1 MWRNKKLTRLTILPA
16 MLLAAMTSLAA
27 PNEEQGKLLLHKGDS
42 LYRQGNFEEAAIA
55 YLISANEGNAE
66 AQFDIAY
73 AYFNGEGIERDYA
86 SAAMWF
92 KRSARQN
99 YAKAQYNLAYCYMNG
114 RGVPRD
120 YDKASDLLH
129 QSANNNYKRAQLTL
143 ADCYANGILVEQN
156 EKESQKWMAMAANM
170 QPEQP
175 KTEPAAPTA
184 PATAPTTPTTS
195 TPSSPSTPS
204 IPSTPSTPSA
214 PAPTVQAPA
223 DKATEKPDTKKE
235 TLDGDFDIEVDI
247 PGMSSTPKPTA
258 PAVVAQPAAPQPATE
273 QPTTEQPTAPQP
285 TEEQPKP
292 RIIKGPAQI
301 QAEKENAANAEATKP
316 TEEKPAEETPTPA
329 PSAPTPVEQATPAT
343 QSTFAAANSAP
354 ILKILYPEDQ
364 SMFHTD
370 QIKLKY
376 QLIAGNCADSTRI
389 VVMVDGQRQPTTRAV
404 RAANTIDVD
413 LPRHDCTVMMYA
425 QNKNGN
431 SEPATIR
438 LIREATSME
447 LPKLFVVAIGV
458 GDYNDP
464 KLPKLRFTCKDA
476 KDFSKAITSKKG
488 LPYED
493 VQVKILCDNEAT
505 RADIFE
511 AMEWLKQESSPN
523 DVCIFFFAG
532 HGMRDEKDRFY
543 FMPYGC
549 NTDKLYECFSA
560 SDFRNEAE
568 DIHGKLIAFVDACYS
583 GALFEGGRSA
593 ATTHFI
599 EQLKRSKNGMLLYAS
614 SSSDTKS
621 REDESWENGAFTKAL
636 VEALNGA
643 AKEEHAEGLSTQ
655 ELEHFLYKQVRKLTD
670 FKQTPIFINPSG
682 IEHFNIFN
690 YEK

>member
-120 YDKASDLLH
+120 YDKAFDLLH

-156 EKESQKWMAMAANM
+156 EKESQKWMAMAANL

-175 KTEPAAPTA
+175 KTEPAAPNT
-184 PATAPTTPTTS
+184 
-195 TPSSPSTPS
+195 PSTPS
-204 IPSTPSTPSA
+204 IPSAPSAPSTPSTPSS
-214 PAPTVQAPA
+214 PVPTPEPIVQAPA
-223 DKATEKPDTKKE
+223 NKATEKPDTKKE

-247 PGMSSTPKPTA
+247 PGISSTPTTSKPV
-258 PAVVAQPAAPQPATE
+258 VVAQPDAP
-273 QPTTEQPTAPQP
+273 QPTTEQPAAPKP
-285 TEEQPKP
+285 AEEQPKP

-301 QAEKENAANAEATKP
+301 LAEKE
-316 TEEKPAEETPTPA
+316 
-329 PSAPTPVEQATPAT
+329 ATPAAQPT
-343 QSTFAAANSAP
+343 LAAANSAP
-354 ILKILYPEDQ
+354 VLKILYPEDQ

>member
-129 QSANNNYKRAQLTL
+129 LSANNNYKRAQLTL

-156 EKESQKWMAMAANM
+156 DKESQKWMAMAANL

-175 KTEPAAPTA
+175 KTESTA
-184 PATAPTTPTTS
+184 PNTPSTPSIPGAPSTPS
-195 TPSSPSTPS
+195 TPSSPSIPSSPSTPS
-204 IPSTPSTPSA
+204 TPTPE
-214 PAPTVQAPA
+214 PIVQAPA
-223 DKATEKPDTKKE
+223 NKATEKSDTKKE
-235 TLDGDFDIEVDI
+235 TLDGDYDIEVDI

-258 PAVVAQPAAPQPATE
+258 PVVVAQPAAPQPA
-273 QPTTEQPTAPQP
+273 APQPAAPKP

-292 RIIKGPAQI
+292 RIIKGPTHI
-301 QAEKENAANAEATKP
+301 LAEKE
-316 TEEKPAEETPTPA
+316 
-329 PSAPTPVEQATPAT
+329 ATPAAQPT
-343 QSTFAAANSAP
+343 LAAANSAP
-354 ILKILYPEDQ
+354 VLKILYPEDQ

-425 QNKNGN
+425 QNKSGN

-549 NTDKLYECFSA
+549 NTNKLYECFSA

>member
-27 PNEEQGKLLLHKGDS
+27 PNEEQSKLLLHKGDS

-156 EKESQKWMAMAANM
+156 EKESQKWMAMAANL

-175 KTEPAAPTA
+175 KTEPAASTA
-184 PATAPTTPTTS
+184 PATAPTTPSTS
-195 TPSSPSTPS
+195 APSSPSTPS
-204 IPSTPSTPSA
+204 TPSIHSTPNIPTPE
-214 PAPTVQAPA
+214 PIVQAPA
-223 DKATEKPDTKKE
+223 NKATEKPDTKKE

-247 PGMSSTPKPTA
+247 PGMNSTPKPAA
-258 PAVVAQPAAPQPATE
+258 PVVVAQPAAPQP
-273 QPTTEQPTAPQP
+273 TTEQPAAPKP

-292 RIIKGPAQI
+292 RIIKGPAHI
-301 QAEKENAANAEATKP
+301 LAEKE
-316 TEEKPAEETPTPA
+316 
-329 PSAPTPVEQATPAT
+329 ATPAAQPT
-343 QSTFAAANSAP
+343 LAAANSAP
-354 ILKILYPEDQ
+354 VLKILYPEDQ

-549 NTDKLYECFSA
+549 NTNKLYECFSA

>member
-120 YDKASDLLH
+120 YDKAFDLLH

-156 EKESQKWMAMAANM
+156 EKESQKWMAMAANL

-184 PATAPTTPTTS
+184 PATAPTTPSTS
-195 TPSSPSTPS
+195 AHSS
-204 IPSTPSTPSA
+204 PSTPSTPSA
-214 PAPTVQAPA
+214 SSSPVPTPEPIVQAPA
-223 DKATEKPDTKKE
+223 NKATEKPDTKKE

-247 PGMSSTPKPTA
+247 PGMNSTPQPTA
-258 PAVVAQPAAPQPATE
+258 PVVVAQPAAPQP
-273 QPTTEQPTAPQP
+273 TTEQPAAPKP
-285 TEEQPKP
+285 AEEQPKP
-292 RIIKGPAQI
+292 RIIKGPTQI
-301 QAEKENAANAEATKP
+301 LAEKE
-316 TEEKPAEETPTPA
+316 
-329 PSAPTPVEQATPAT
+329 ATPAA
-343 QSTFAAANSAP
+343 QPTFAAANSAP
-354 ILKILYPEDQ
+354 VLKILYPEDQ

-549 NTDKLYECFSA
+549 NTNKLYECFSA

>member
-27 PNEEQGKLLLHKGDS
+27 PNEEQGKLMLHKGDS

-120 YDKASDLLH
+120 YDKAFDLLH
-129 QSANNNYKRAQLTL
+129 LSANNNYKRAQLTL

-156 EKESQKWMAMAANM
+156 EKESQKWMAMAANL

-175 KTEPAAPTA
+175 KTEPAAPNT
-184 PATAPTTPTTS
+184 
-195 TPSSPSTPS
+195 PSTPS
-204 IPSTPSTPSA
+204 IPSAPNTPSTPSA
-214 PAPTVQAPA
+214 PSASSSPVPTPEPIVQAPA
-223 DKATEKPDTKKE
+223 NKATEKPDTKKE

-247 PGMSSTPKPTA
+247 PGMNSTPKPAA
-258 PAVVAQPAAPQPATE
+258 PVVVAQPAAPQP
-273 QPTTEQPTAPQP
+273 TTEQPAAPKP

-301 QAEKENAANAEATKP
+301 QTEKE
-316 TEEKPAEETPTPA
+316 
-329 PSAPTPVEQATPAT
+329 ATPAAQPT
-343 QSTFAAANSAP
+343 LAAANSAP
-354 ILKILYPEDQ
+354 VLKILYPEDQ

-549 NTDKLYECFSA
+549 NTNKLYECFSA

>member
-120 YDKASDLLH
+120 YDKAFDLLH

-156 EKESQKWMAMAANM
+156 EKESQKWMAMAANL

-184 PATAPTTPTTS
+184 PATAPTTPSTS
-195 TPSSPSTPS
+195 APSSPSTPS
-204 IPSTPSTPSA
+204 ASSSPVPTPEPI
-214 PAPTVQAPA
+214 VQAPA
-223 DKATEKPDTKKE
+223 NKATEKPDTKKE

-247 PGMSSTPKPTA
+247 PGMTSTSQPTA
-258 PAVVAQPAAPQPATE
+258 PVVVAQPDAP
-273 QPTTEQPTAPQP
+273 QPTTEQPAAPKP

-301 QAEKENAANAEATKP
+301 LTEKE
-316 TEEKPAEETPTPA
+316 
-329 PSAPTPVEQATPAT
+329 ATPAAQPT
-343 QSTFAAANSAP
+343 LAAANSAP
-354 ILKILYPEDQ
+354 VLKILYPEDQ

-549 NTDKLYECFSA
+549 NTNKLYECFSA

>member
-129 QSANNNYKRAQLTL
+129 QSASNNYKRAQLTL

-156 EKESQKWMAMAANM
+156 EKESQKWMAMAANL
-170 QPEQP
+170 QSEQP
-175 KTEPAAPTA
+175 QTEPAAPTA
-184 PATAPTTPTTS
+184 PATAPTTPSTS
-195 TPSSPSTPS
+195 APSS
-204 IPSTPSTPSA
+204 PSTPSTPSA
-214 PAPTVQAPA
+214 SSSPVPTPEPIVQTSAN
-223 DKATEKPDTKKE
+223 KATEKPDTKKE

-247 PGMSSTPKPTA
+247 PGMNSTPQPTA
-258 PAVVAQPAAPQPATE
+258 PVVVAQPAAPQP
-273 QPTTEQPTAPQP
+273 TTEKPAAPKP
-285 TEEQPKP
+285 AEEQPKP
-292 RIIKGPAQI
+292 RIIKGPTQI
-301 QAEKENAANAEATKP
+301 QAEKENAANAETTKP
-316 TEEKPAEETPTPA
+316 TEE
-329 PSAPTPVEQATPAT
+329 
-343 QSTFAAANSAP
+343 FAAANSAP
-354 ILKILYPEDQ
+354 VLKILYPEDQ

-549 NTDKLYECFSA
+549 NTNKLYECFSA

>member
-156 EKESQKWMAMAANM
+156 EKESQKWMAMAANL

-175 KTEPAAPTA
+175 KTESAAPTA
-184 PATAPTTPTTS
+184 PATAPTTPSTS
-195 TPSSPSTPS
+195 APSSPSTPS
-204 IPSTPSTPSA
+204 TPSTPNI
-214 PAPTVQAPA
+214 PTPEPIVQASA
-223 DKATEKPDTKKE
+223 NKATEKPDTKKE

-247 PGMSSTPKPTA
+247 PGMNSTPKPTA
-258 PAVVAQPAAPQPATE
+258 PVVVAQPAAPQP
-273 QPTTEQPTAPQP
+273 TTEQPAAPKP

-292 RIIKGPAQI
+292 RIIKGPAHI
-301 QAEKENAANAEATKP
+301 LAEKE
-316 TEEKPAEETPTPA
+316 
-329 PSAPTPVEQATPAT
+329 ATPAA
-343 QSTFAAANSAP
+343 QPTFAAANSAP
-354 ILKILYPEDQ
+354 VLKILYPEDQ

-425 QNKNGN
+425 LNKNGN

-549 NTDKLYECFSA
+549 NTNKLYECFSA

>member
-120 YDKASDLLH
+120 YDKAFDLLH

-175 KTEPAAPTA
+175 KTEPAAPDT
-184 PATAPTTPTTS
+184 
-195 TPSSPSTPS
+195 PSTPS
-204 IPSTPSTPSA
+204 IPSAPNTPSTPSA
-214 PAPTVQAPA
+214 PSASSSPVPTPEPIVQAPA
-223 DKATEKPDTKKE
+223 NKATEKPDTKKE

-247 PGMSSTPKPTA
+247 PGISSTPTTSKPV
-258 PAVVAQPAAPQPATE
+258 VVAQPDAP
-273 QPTTEQPTAPQP
+273 QPTTEQPAAPKP
-285 TEEQPKP
+285 AEEQPKP
-292 RIIKGPAQI
+292 RIIKGPAHI
-301 QAEKENAANAEATKP
+301 LAEKE
-316 TEEKPAEETPTPA
+316 
-329 PSAPTPVEQATPAT
+329 ATPAAQPT
-343 QSTFAAANSAP
+343 LAAANSAP
-354 ILKILYPEDQ
+354 VLKILYPEDQ

-549 NTDKLYECFSA
+549 NTNKLYECFSA

>member
-120 YDKASDLLH
+120 YDKAFDLLH

-156 EKESQKWMAMAANM
+156 EKESQKWMAMAANL

-175 KTEPAAPTA
+175 KTEPAAPNT
-184 PATAPTTPTTS
+184 
-195 TPSSPSTPS
+195 PSTPS
-204 IPSTPSTPSA
+204 IPSAPNTPSSPNTPSIPSTPNI
-214 PAPTVQAPA
+214 PTPEPIVQAPA
-223 DKATEKPDTKKE
+223 NKATEKPDTKKE

-247 PGMSSTPKPTA
+247 PGMNSTPQPTA
-258 PAVVAQPAAPQPATE
+258 PVVVAQPDAPQPTTEQPAAPQPA
-273 QPTTEQPTAPQP
+273 
-285 TEEQPKP
+285 EEQPKP
-292 RIIKGPAQI
+292 RIIKGPAHI
-301 QAEKENAANAEATKP
+301 LAEKE
-316 TEEKPAEETPTPA
+316 
-329 PSAPTPVEQATPAT
+329 ATPAAQPT
-343 QSTFAAANSAP
+343 LAAANSAP
-354 ILKILYPEDQ
+354 VLKILYPEDQ

-549 NTDKLYECFSA
+549 NTNKLYECFSA

>member
-156 EKESQKWMAMAANM
+156 EKESQKWMAMAANL

-175 KTEPAAPTA
+175 KTEPVAPNTPSTPSTPSIPSA
-184 PATAPTTPTTS
+184 PSTPS
-195 TPSSPSTPS
+195 TPSSPSSPSTPS
-204 IPSTPSTPSA
+204 TPNTHTPE
-214 PAPTVQAPA
+214 PIVQAPA
-223 DKATEKPDTKKE
+223 NKATEKPDTKKE

-247 PGMSSTPKPTA
+247 PGISSTPTTSK
-258 PAVVAQPAAPQPATE
+258 PAVVAQPAAPQP
-273 QPTTEQPTAPQP
+273 TTEQPAAPKP

-301 QAEKENAANAEATKP
+301 LAEKE
-316 TEEKPAEETPTPA
+316 
-329 PSAPTPVEQATPAT
+329 ATPAAQPT
-343 QSTFAAANSAP
+343 LAAANSAP
-354 ILKILYPEDQ
+354 VLKILYPEDQ

>member
-156 EKESQKWMAMAANM
+156 EKESQKWMAMAANL

-175 KTEPAAPTA
+175 KTEPAAPNT
-184 PATAPTTPTTS
+184 
-195 TPSSPSTPS
+195 PSTPS
-204 IPSTPSTPSA
+204 IPSAPSDPSTPSTPSTHST
-214 PAPTVQAPA
+214 PSIPTPEPIVQTSAN
-223 DKATEKPDTKKE
+223 KATEKPDTKKE

-247 PGMSSTPKPTA
+247 PGMNSTPQPTA
-258 PAVVAQPAAPQPATE
+258 PVVVAQPAAPQP
-273 QPTTEQPTAPQP
+273 TTEQPAAPKP
-285 TEEQPKP
+285 AEEQPKP
-292 RIIKGPAQI
+292 RIIKGPTQI
-301 QAEKENAANAEATKP
+301 LAEKE
-316 TEEKPAEETPTPA
+316 
-329 PSAPTPVEQATPAT
+329 ATPAAQPT
-343 QSTFAAANSAP
+343 LAAANSAP
-354 ILKILYPEDQ
+354 VLKILYPEDQ

>member
-16 MLLAAMTSLAA
+16 MLLAAITSLAA

-120 YDKASDLLH
+120 YDKAFDLLH

-156 EKESQKWMAMAANM
+156 EKESQKWMAMAANL

-175 KTEPAAPTA
+175 QTEPAAPTA
-184 PATAPTTPTTS
+184 PATAPTTLSTS
-195 TPSSPSTPS
+195 APSS
-204 IPSTPSTPSA
+204 PSTPSTPSA
-214 PAPTVQAPA
+214 SSSPVPAPEPIVQAPA
-223 DKATEKPDTKKE
+223 NKATEKPDTKKE

-247 PGMSSTPKPTA
+247 PGMNSTPQPTA
-258 PAVVAQPAAPQPATE
+258 PVVVAQPAAPQP
-273 QPTTEQPTAPQP
+273 TTEQPAAPKP
-285 TEEQPKP
+285 AEEQPKP
-292 RIIKGPAQI
+292 RIIKGPTQI
-301 QAEKENAANAEATKP
+301 LAEKG
-316 TEEKPAEETPTPA
+316 
-329 PSAPTPVEQATPAT
+329 ATPAA
-343 QSTFAAANSAP
+343 QPTFAAANSAP
-354 ILKILYPEDQ
+354 VLKILYPEDQ

-549 NTDKLYECFSA
+549 NTNKLYECFSA

>member
-120 YDKASDLLH
+120 YDKAFELLH

-156 EKESQKWMAMAANM
+156 EKESQKWMAMAANL

-184 PATAPTTPTTS
+184 PAIAPTTPSTS
-195 TPSSPSTPS
+195 APSSPSTPS
-204 IPSTPSTPSA
+204 ASSSPVPTPEPI
-214 PAPTVQAPA
+214 VQAPA
-223 DKATEKPDTKKE
+223 NKATEKPDTKKE

-247 PGMSSTPKPTA
+247 PGISSTPTTSKPV
-258 PAVVAQPAAPQPATE
+258 VVAQPAAPQPAAPQPAAP
-273 QPTTEQPTAPQP
+273 QPTTEQPAAPKP

-292 RIIKGPAQI
+292 RIIKGPAHI
-301 QAEKENAANAEATKP
+301 LAEKE
-316 TEEKPAEETPTPA
+316 
-329 PSAPTPVEQATPAT
+329 ATPAA
-343 QSTFAAANSAP
+343 QPILAAANSAP
-354 ILKILYPEDQ
+354 VLKILYPEDQ

-549 NTDKLYECFSA
+549 NTNKLYECFSA

>member
-120 YDKASDLLH
+120 YDKAFDLLH

-156 EKESQKWMAMAANM
+156 EKESQKWMAMAANL

-184 PATAPTTPTTS
+184 PATAPTTPSTS
-195 TPSSPSTPS
+195 APSSPSTPS
-204 IPSTPSTPSA
+204 ASNFPVPTPEPI
-214 PAPTVQAPA
+214 VQAPA
-223 DKATEKPDTKKE
+223 NKATEKPDTKKE

-247 PGMSSTPKPTA
+247 PGMNSTPQPTA
-258 PAVVAQPAAPQPATE
+258 PVVVAQPATPQPTTEQPAAPQPA
-273 QPTTEQPTAPQP
+273 
-285 TEEQPKP
+285 EEQPKP
-292 RIIKGPAQI
+292 RIIKGPTQI
-301 QAEKENAANAEATKP
+301 LAEKE
-316 TEEKPAEETPTPA
+316 
-329 PSAPTPVEQATPAT
+329 ATPAA
-343 QSTFAAANSAP
+343 QPTFAAANSAP
-354 ILKILYPEDQ
+354 VLKILYPEDQ

-549 NTDKLYECFSA
+549 NTSKLYECFSA

>member
-156 EKESQKWMAMAANM
+156 EKESQKWMAMAANL

-184 PATAPTTPTTS
+184 PSPSAPSTSS
-195 TPSSPSTPS
+195 TPNTPS
-204 IPSTPSTPSA
+204 ISSA
-214 PAPTVQAPA
+214 PSIPTPESIVQAPA
-223 DKATEKPDTKKE
+223 NKTTEKPDTKKE

-247 PGMSSTPKPTA
+247 PGMTSTPQPTA
-258 PAVVAQPAAPQPATE
+258 PVVVAQPDAP
-273 QPTTEQPTAPQP
+273 QPTTEQPAAPKP

-292 RIIKGPAQI
+292 RIIKGPAHI
-301 QAEKENAANAEATKP
+301 LAEKE
-316 TEEKPAEETPTPA
+316 
-329 PSAPTPVEQATPAT
+329 ATPAAQPT
-343 QSTFAAANSAP
+343 LAAANSAP
-354 ILKILYPEDQ
+354 VLKILYPEDQ

-543 FMPYGC
+543 FMPYGG

>member
-120 YDKASDLLH
+120 YDKAFDLLH

-156 EKESQKWMAMAANM
+156 EKESQKWMAMAANL

-175 KTEPAAPTA
+175 QTEPAAPNTPSTPSA
-184 PATAPTTPTTS
+184 PSAPSTPSTPN
-195 TPSSPSTPS
+195 TPSSPSTPN
-204 IPSTPSTPSA
+204 IPTPEPI
-214 PAPTVQAPA
+214 VQASA
-223 DKATEKPDTKKE
+223 NKATEKPDTKKE

-247 PGMSSTPKPTA
+247 PGMNSTPQPTA
-258 PAVVAQPAAPQPATE
+258 PVVVAQPAAPQP
-273 QPTTEQPTAPQP
+273 TTEQPAAPKP

-292 RIIKGPAQI
+292 RIIKGPAHI
-301 QAEKENAANAEATKP
+301 LAEKE
-316 TEEKPAEETPTPA
+316 
-329 PSAPTPVEQATPAT
+329 ATPAAQPT
-343 QSTFAAANSAP
+343 LAAANSAP
-354 ILKILYPEDQ
+354 VLKILYPEDQ

-549 NTDKLYECFSA
+549 NTNKLYECFSA

>member
-120 YDKASDLLH
+120 YDKAFDLLH

-156 EKESQKWMAMAANM
+156 EKESQKWMAMAANL

-175 KTEPAAPTA
+175 KTEPAASTA
-184 PATAPTTPTTS
+184 PATAPTTPSTS
-195 TPSSPSTPS
+195 APSSPSTPS
-204 IPSTPSTPSA
+204 ASSSPVPTPEPI
-214 PAPTVQAPA
+214 VQAPA
-223 DKATEKPDTKKE
+223 NKATEKPETKKE

-247 PGMSSTPKPTA
+247 PGMNSTPKPTA
-258 PAVVAQPAAPQPATE
+258 PVVVAQPATPQPTTEQPAAPQPA
-273 QPTTEQPTAPQP
+273 
-285 TEEQPKP
+285 EEQPKP
-292 RIIKGPAQI
+292 RIIKGPTQI
-301 QAEKENAANAEATKP
+301 LAEKE
-316 TEEKPAEETPTPA
+316 
-329 PSAPTPVEQATPAT
+329 ATPAAQPT
-343 QSTFAAANSAP
+343 LAAANSAP
-354 ILKILYPEDQ
+354 VLKILYPEDQ

-549 NTDKLYECFSA
+549 NTSKLYECFSA

>member
-120 YDKASDLLH
+120 YDKAFDLLH

-156 EKESQKWMAMAANM
+156 EKESQKWMAMAANL

-175 KTEPAAPTA
+175 KTEPAAPDT
-184 PATAPTTPTTS
+184 
-195 TPSSPSTPS
+195 PSTPS
-204 IPSTPSTPSA
+204 IPSAPNTPSTPSA
-214 PAPTVQAPA
+214 PSASSSPVPTPEPIVQAPA
-223 DKATEKPDTKKE
+223 NKATEKPDTKKE

-247 PGMSSTPKPTA
+247 PGISSTPTTSKPV
-258 PAVVAQPAAPQPATE
+258 VVAQPDAP
-273 QPTTEQPTAPQP
+273 QPTTEQPAAPKP

-292 RIIKGPAQI
+292 RIIKGPAHI
-301 QAEKENAANAEATKP
+301 LAEKE
-316 TEEKPAEETPTPA
+316 
-329 PSAPTPVEQATPAT
+329 ATPAAQPT
-343 QSTFAAANSAP
+343 LAAANSAP
-354 ILKILYPEDQ
+354 VLKILYPEDQ

-549 NTDKLYECFSA
+549 NTNKLYECFSA

>member
-184 PATAPTTPTTS
+184 PATAPTTPSTS
-195 TPSSPSTPS
+195 APSS
-204 IPSTPSTPSA
+204 PSTPSTPSA
-214 PAPTVQAPA
+214 SSFPVPTPEPIVQAPA
-223 DKATEKPDTKKE
+223 NKATEKPGSKKE

-247 PGMSSTPKPTA
+247 PGMTSTSQPTA
-258 PAVVAQPAAPQPATE
+258 PVVVAQPATP
-273 QPTTEQPTAPQP
+273 QPTTEQPAAPKP

-292 RIIKGPAQI
+292 RIIKGPTQI
-301 QAEKENAANAEATKP
+301 LSEKEV
-316 TEEKPAEETPTPA
+316 TPA
-329 PSAPTPVEQATPAT
+329 AQPTL
-343 QSTFAAANSAP
+343 AAANSAP
-354 ILKILYPEDQ
+354 VLKILYPEDQ

-549 NTDKLYECFSA
+549 NTNKLYECFSA

>member
-120 YDKASDLLH
+120 YDKAFDLLH

-156 EKESQKWMAMAANM
+156 EKESQKWMAMAANL

-184 PATAPTTPTTS
+184 PATAPTTPSTS
-195 TPSSPSTPS
+195 APSSPSTPS
-204 IPSTPSTPSA
+204 ASSFPVPTPEPI
-214 PAPTVQAPA
+214 VQAPA
-223 DKATEKPDTKKE
+223 NKATEKPDTKKE

-247 PGMSSTPKPTA
+247 PGMNSTPQPTA
-258 PAVVAQPAAPQPATE
+258 PVVVAQPAASQPAAP
-273 QPTTEQPTAPQP
+273 QPTTEQPAAPKP

-292 RIIKGPAQI
+292 RIIKGPAHI
-301 QAEKENAANAEATKP
+301 LAEKE
-316 TEEKPAEETPTPA
+316 
-329 PSAPTPVEQATPAT
+329 ATPAA
-343 QSTFAAANSAP
+343 QPTFAADNSAP
-354 ILKILYPEDQ
+354 VLKILYPEDQ

-549 NTDKLYECFSA
+549 NTNKLYECFSA

>member
-156 EKESQKWMAMAANM
+156 EKESQKWMAMAANL

-175 KTEPAAPTA
+175 QTEPAAPTA
-184 PATAPTTPTTS
+184 PATAPTTPSTS
-195 TPSSPSTPS
+195 APSSPSTPS
-204 IPSTPSTPSA
+204 ASSSPV
-214 PAPTVQAPA
+214 PAPEPIVQAPA
-223 DKATEKPDTKKE
+223 NKATEKPDTKKE

-247 PGMSSTPKPTA
+247 PGISSTPTTPKPV
-258 PAVVAQPAAPQPATE
+258 VVAQPAAPQPAAPQPAAP
-273 QPTTEQPTAPQP
+273 QPTTEQPAAPKP

-292 RIIKGPAQI
+292 RIIKGPAHI
-301 QAEKENAANAEATKP
+301 LAEKE
-316 TEEKPAEETPTPA
+316 
-329 PSAPTPVEQATPAT
+329 ATPAAQPT
-343 QSTFAAANSAP
+343 LAAANSAP
-354 ILKILYPEDQ
+354 VLKILYPEDQ

-549 NTDKLYECFSA
+549 KTDKLYECFSA

>member
-120 YDKASDLLH
+120 YDKAFDLLH

-156 EKESQKWMAMAANM
+156 EKESQKWMAMAANL

-175 KTEPAAPTA
+175 KTEPAAPNT
-184 PATAPTTPTTS
+184 
-195 TPSSPSTPS
+195 PSTPS
-204 IPSTPSTPSA
+204 IPSIPSAPSTPSTPNI
-214 PAPTVQAPA
+214 PAPEPIVQAPA
-223 DKATEKPDTKKE
+223 NKATEKPDTKKE

-247 PGMSSTPKPTA
+247 PGISSTPTTPKPV
-258 PAVVAQPAAPQPATE
+258 VVAQPAAPQPA
-273 QPTTEQPTAPQP
+273 APQP
-285 TEEQPKP
+285 AAPQPAEEQPKP
-292 RIIKGPAQI
+292 RIIKGPTQI
-301 QAEKENAANAEATKP
+301 LAEKE
-316 TEEKPAEETPTPA
+316 
-329 PSAPTPVEQATPAT
+329 ATPAAQPT
-343 QSTFAAANSAP
+343 LAAANSAP
-354 ILKILYPEDQ
+354 VLKILYPEDQ

-549 NTDKLYECFSA
+549 NTNKLYECFSA

>member
-120 YDKASDLLH
+120 YDKAFDLLH

-156 EKESQKWMAMAANM
+156 EKESQKWMAMAANL

-175 KTEPAAPTA
+175 QIEPAAPNTPSTPSIPSA
-184 PATAPTTPTTS
+184 PSAPSTPS

-204 IPSTPSTPSA
+204 TPSTPNI
-214 PAPTVQAPA
+214 PTPEPIVQAPA
-223 DKATEKPDTKKE
+223 NKATEKPDTKKE

-247 PGMSSTPKPTA
+247 PGISSTPTTSKPV
-258 PAVVAQPAAPQPATE
+258 VVAQPDAP
-273 QPTTEQPTAPQP
+273 QPTTEQPAAPKP

-292 RIIKGPAQI
+292 RIIKGPTQI
-301 QAEKENAANAEATKP
+301 LAEKE
-316 TEEKPAEETPTPA
+316 
-329 PSAPTPVEQATPAT
+329 ATPAAQPT
-343 QSTFAAANSAP
+343 LAAANSAP
-354 ILKILYPEDQ
+354 VLKILYPEDQ

-549 NTDKLYECFSA
+549 NTNKLYECFSA

>member
-120 YDKASDLLH
+120 YDKAFDLLH

-156 EKESQKWMAMAANM
+156 EKESQKWMAMAANL

-175 KTEPAAPTA
+175 QTEPAAPNTPSTPSIPSA
-184 PATAPTTPTTS
+184 PNTPI

-204 IPSTPSTPSA
+204 TPSIPNIPTPE
-214 PAPTVQAPA
+214 PIVQAPA
-223 DKATEKPDTKKE
+223 NKATEKPDTKKE

-247 PGMSSTPKPTA
+247 PGMNSTPKPIA
-258 PAVVAQPAAPQPATE
+258 PAVVAQPAAPQPTTE
-273 QPTTEQPTAPQP
+273 QPTTEQPSAPQP

-301 QAEKENAANAEATKP
+301 QAEKENAANAETTKP
-316 TEEKPAEETPTPA
+316 TEEKPAVETTAQP
-329 PSAPTPVEQATPAT
+329 
-343 QSTFAAANSAP
+343 TFAAANSAP
-354 ILKILYPEDQ
+354 VLKILYPEDQ

-376 QLIAGNCADSTRI
+376 QLIAGNCADSTSI

-549 NTDKLYECFSA
+549 NTNKLYECFSA

>member
-120 YDKASDLLH
+120 YDKAFDLLH
-129 QSANNNYKRAQLTL
+129 MSANNNYKRAQLTL

-156 EKESQKWMAMAANM
+156 EKESQKWMAMAANL

-184 PATAPTTPTTS
+184 PATAPTTPSTS
-195 TPSSPSTPS
+195 APSS
-204 IPSTPSTPSA
+204 PSTPSTPSA
-214 PAPTVQAPA
+214 SSSPVPTPEPIVQAPA
-223 DKATEKPDTKKE
+223 NKATEKPDTKKE

-247 PGMSSTPKPTA
+247 PGMNSTPKPTA
-258 PAVVAQPAAPQPATE
+258 PVVVAQPATPQPTTEQPAAPQPA
-273 QPTTEQPTAPQP
+273 
-285 TEEQPKP
+285 EEQPKP

-301 QAEKENAANAEATKP
+301 LAEKE
-316 TEEKPAEETPTPA
+316 
-329 PSAPTPVEQATPAT
+329 ATPAAQPT
-343 QSTFAAANSAP
+343 LAAANSAP
-354 ILKILYPEDQ
+354 VLKILYPEDQ

-549 NTDKLYECFSA
+549 NTNKLYECFSA

-670 FKQTPIFINPSG
+670 FKQTPIFINQSG

>member
-184 PATAPTTPTTS
+184 PATAPTTPSTS
-195 TPSSPSTPS
+195 APSSPSTPS
-204 IPSTPSTPSA
+204 ASSSPVPTPEPI
-214 PAPTVQAPA
+214 VQAPA
-223 DKATEKPDTKKE
+223 NKATEKPDTKKE

-258 PAVVAQPAAPQPATE
+258 PVVVAQPAAPQP
-273 QPTTEQPTAPQP
+273 TTEQPAAPKP

-292 RIIKGPAQI
+292 RIIKGPTQI
-301 QAEKENAANAEATKP
+301 LAEKEV
-316 TEEKPAEETPTPA
+316 TPA
-329 PSAPTPVEQATPAT
+329 AQPTL
-343 QSTFAAANSAP
+343 AAANSAP
-354 ILKILYPEDQ
+354 VLKILYPEDQ

-549 NTDKLYECFSA
+549 NTNKLYECFSA

>member
-156 EKESQKWMAMAANM
+156 EKESQKWMAMAANL

-175 KTEPAAPTA
+175 KTEPAAPNTPSTPSIPSA
-184 PATAPTTPTTS
+184 PSTPSTPS

-204 IPSTPSTPSA
+204 TPSIPSTPNIPTPE
-214 PAPTVQAPA
+214 PIVQAPA
-223 DKATEKPDTKKE
+223 NKATEKPDTKKE

-247 PGMSSTPKPTA
+247 PGISSTPTTSKPV
-258 PAVVAQPAAPQPATE
+258 VVAQPAAPQPAAPQPAAP
-273 QPTTEQPTAPQP
+273 QPTTEQPAAPKP

-292 RIIKGPAQI
+292 RIIKGPAHI
-301 QAEKENAANAEATKP
+301 LAEKE
-316 TEEKPAEETPTPA
+316 
-329 PSAPTPVEQATPAT
+329 ATPAAQPT
-343 QSTFAAANSAP
+343 LAAANSAP
-354 ILKILYPEDQ
+354 VLKILYPEDQ

-549 NTDKLYECFSA
+549 NTNKLYECFSA

>member
-1 MWRNKKLTRLTILPA
+1 MWRNKKLTRLTILPV

-156 EKESQKWMAMAANM
+156 EKESQKWMAMAANL

-175 KTEPAAPTA
+175 KTESAAPTA
-184 PATAPTTPTTS
+184 PATAPTTPSTS
-195 TPSSPSTPS
+195 APSSPSTPS
-204 IPSTPSTPSA
+204 ASSSPVPTPEPI
-214 PAPTVQAPA
+214 VQAPA
-223 DKATEKPDTKKE
+223 NKATEKPDTKKE

-247 PGMSSTPKPTA
+247 PGMNSTSQPTA
-258 PAVVAQPAAPQPATE
+258 PVVVAQPAAPQPTAPQPDAP
-273 QPTTEQPTAPQP
+273 QPTTEQPAAPKP
-285 TEEQPKP
+285 AEEQPKP
-292 RIIKGPAQI
+292 RIIKGPAHI
-301 QAEKENAANAEATKP
+301 LAEKE
-316 TEEKPAEETPTPA
+316 
-329 PSAPTPVEQATPAT
+329 ATPAAQPT
-343 QSTFAAANSAP
+343 LAAANSAP
-354 ILKILYPEDQ
+354 VLKILYPEDQ

-549 NTDKLYECFSA
+549 NTNKLYECFSA

>member
-120 YDKASDLLH
+120 YDKAFDLLH

-156 EKESQKWMAMAANM
+156 EKESQKWMAMAANL

-175 KTEPAAPTA
+175 KTEPAAPNTPSTPSIPSA
-184 PATAPTTPTTS
+184 PSTPSTPS
-195 TPSSPSTPS
+195 TPSSPSTPN
-204 IPSTPSTPSA
+204 IPTPEPI
-214 PAPTVQAPA
+214 VQASA
-223 DKATEKPDTKKE
+223 NKATEKPDTKKE

-247 PGMSSTPKPTA
+247 PGMNSTPQPTA
-258 PAVVAQPAAPQPATE
+258 PVVVAQPAAPQP
-273 QPTTEQPTAPQP
+273 TTEQPAAPKP

-292 RIIKGPAQI
+292 RIIKGPAHI
-301 QAEKENAANAEATKP
+301 LAEKE
-316 TEEKPAEETPTPA
+316 
-329 PSAPTPVEQATPAT
+329 ATPAAQPT
-343 QSTFAAANSAP
+343 LAAANSAP
-354 ILKILYPEDQ
+354 VLKILYPEDQ

-549 NTDKLYECFSA
+549 NTNKLYECFSA

>member
-1 MWRNKKLTRLTILPA
+1 MWRNKKLTRLTIFPA

-120 YDKASDLLH
+120 YDKAFDLLH

-156 EKESQKWMAMAANM
+156 EKESQKWMAMAANL
-170 QPEQP
+170 QSEQP
-175 KTEPAAPTA
+175 QTEPAAPNTPSTPSIPSA
-184 PATAPTTPTTS
+184 PNTPI

-204 IPSTPSTPSA
+204 TPSTPNI
-214 PAPTVQAPA
+214 PTPEPIVQAPA
-223 DKATEKPDTKKE
+223 NKATEKPDTKKE

-247 PGMSSTPKPTA
+247 PGMNSTPQPTA
-258 PAVVAQPAAPQPATE
+258 PVVVAQPAAPQPA
-273 QPTTEQPTAPQP
+273 APQPAAPKP

-292 RIIKGPAQI
+292 RIIKGPAHI
-301 QAEKENAANAEATKP
+301 LAEKE
-316 TEEKPAEETPTPA
+316 
-329 PSAPTPVEQATPAT
+329 ATPAA
-343 QSTFAAANSAP
+343 QPTFAAANSAP
-354 ILKILYPEDQ
+354 VLKILYPEDQ

-549 NTDKLYECFSA
+549 NTNKLYECFSA

>member
-156 EKESQKWMAMAANM
+156 EKESQKWMAMAANL

-175 KTEPAAPTA
+175 KTEPAAPNTPSTPSIPSA
-184 PATAPTTPTTS
+184 PN

-204 IPSTPSTPSA
+204 TPITPIIPSTPNIPTPE
-214 PAPTVQAPA
+214 PIVQAPA
-223 DKATEKPDTKKE
+223 NKATEKPDTKKE

-247 PGMSSTPKPTA
+247 PGMNSTSQPTA
-258 PAVVAQPAAPQPATE
+258 PVVVAQPAAPQP
-273 QPTTEQPTAPQP
+273 TTEQPVAPKP

-292 RIIKGPAQI
+292 RIIKGPAHI
-301 QAEKENAANAEATKP
+301 LTEKE
-316 TEEKPAEETPTPA
+316 
-329 PSAPTPVEQATPAT
+329 ATPAAQPT
-343 QSTFAAANSAP
+343 LAAANSAP
-354 ILKILYPEDQ
+354 VLKILYPEDQ

-549 NTDKLYECFSA
+549 NTNKLYECFSA

>member
-120 YDKASDLLH
+120 YDKAFDLLH

-156 EKESQKWMAMAANM
+156 EKESQKWMAMAANL

-175 KTEPAAPTA
+175 KTEPAAPNTPSTPSIPSA
-184 PATAPTTPTTS
+184 PSTPS

-204 IPSTPSTPSA
+204 IPSTHNIPTPE
-214 PAPTVQAPA
+214 PIVQAPA
-223 DKATEKPDTKKE
+223 NKATEKPDTKKE

-247 PGMSSTPKPTA
+247 PRMNSTSQPTA
-258 PAVVAQPAAPQPATE
+258 PVVVAQTAAPQPTAPQPAAPQP
-273 QPTTEQPTAPQP
+273 TTEQPAAPKP

-301 QAEKENAANAEATKP
+301 QTEKE
-316 TEEKPAEETPTPA
+316 
-329 PSAPTPVEQATPAT
+329 ATPAAQPT
-343 QSTFAAANSAP
+343 LAAANSAP
-354 ILKILYPEDQ
+354 VLKILYPEDQ

-549 NTDKLYECFSA
+549 NTNKLYECFSA